1 MDRLTNEL
9 GDKAKSVEDVLTYAL
24 FPQVATKFFETRGKP
39 QAKEKAAKEV
49 PRKAQPS
56 LQEAL
61 ESETYKVKVN
71 GTVYEVEV
79 EPLSSGST
87 VVKRIEEKGVEASP
101 KETSAPTDGFL
112 VKAPLTGV
120 KAPLTGDVL
129 RILCDKGQKVE
140 EKDVLV
146 VLEAMK
152 METKVYAPKSGT
164 VQDIL
169 ISVGQKVST
178 GDSLLTLKS

>member
-1 MDRLTNEL
+1 
-9 GDKAKSVEDVLTYAL
+9 V
-24 FPQVATKFFETRGKP
+24 
-39 QAKEKAAKEV
+39 
-49 PRKAQPS
+49 
-56 LQEAL
+56 
-61 ESETYKVKVN
+61 
-71 GTVYEVEV
+71 
-79 EPLSSGST
+79 
-87 VVKRIEEKGVEASP
+87 
-101 KETSAPTDGFL
+101 
-112 VKAPLTGV
+112 V

>member
-1 MDRLTNEL
+1 MNVLFGERYKVISEETKNVVKGMYGKTPAEVDQDLIKKAIGDEERVTCRPADLIEPEMDRLTNEL

-112 VKAPLTGV
+112 VKAPLTG
-120 KAPLTGDVL
+120 DVL
-129 RILCDKGQKVE
+129 RILW
-140 EKDVLV
+140 
-146 VLEAMK
+146 
-152 METKVYAPKSGT
+152 
-164 VQDIL
+164 
-169 ISVGQKVST
+169 
-178 GDSLLTLKS
+178 